1 MKRRT
6 LLTTAVVLITGAFA
20 PAIPAGTGGD
30 PATFI
35 NNLSNQVHV
44 LVRNTSPEQK
54 LAGFREL
61 FREYFDVPGLGRFV
75 LGRFWRILTP
85 SEQQEFLV
93 LFENYVVHT
102 YSERLSEY
110 DSDGGVLRV
119 TGSRPDPDGAI
130 VSSEIIRVSGRAD
143 QGRLAPDGVEWRVQ
157 NQRRH
162 HRWHQY
168 GGDRALRTRGCG

>member
-1 MKRRT
+1 MMRRT

-20 PAIPAGTGGD
+20 PAPAIPAGAGGD

-75 LGRFWRILTP
+75 LGRFWRVLTP
-85 SEQQEFLV
+85 SEQQEFLR

-102 YSERLSEY
+102 Y
-110 DSDGGVLRV
+110 
-119 TGSRPDPDGAI
+119 I
-130 VSSEIIRVSGRAD
+130 VNDCRSTTATA
-143 QGRLAPDGVEWRVQ
+143 APG
-157 NQRRH
+157 
-162 HRWHQY
+162 
-168 GGDRALRTRGCG
+168 